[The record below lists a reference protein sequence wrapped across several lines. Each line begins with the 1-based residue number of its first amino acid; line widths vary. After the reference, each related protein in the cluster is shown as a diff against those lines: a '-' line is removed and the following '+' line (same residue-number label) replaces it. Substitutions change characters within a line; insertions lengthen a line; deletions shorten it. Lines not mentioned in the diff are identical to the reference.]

1 MSQRSAFIFTRRPDY
16 QTLYLTYFIYD
27 NMSTYLTTLYPQYE
41 LDKLDVIN
49 RETLEVVVQHL
60 SKVAKAD
67 NKMDIDNIALLFG
80 QVLLW
85 PDNEV
90 PMDFGMLAGE
100 GALVGL
106 WGRSTTIKYLQRP
119 PRM

>member
-1 MSQRSAFIFTRRPDY
+1 
-16 QTLYLTYFIYD
+16 
-27 NMSTYLTTLYPQYE
+27 MSTSCQCE
-41 LDKLDVIN
+41 LEKLEVVN
-49 RETLEVVVQHL
+49 RETLEVVVNHL
-60 SKVAKAD
+60 SRVAKAD

-100 GALVGL
+100 GTQPGSGSDLD
-106 WGRSTTIKYLQRP
+106 KYYLQRP
-119 PRM
+119 QKM

>member
-1 MSQRSAFIFTRRPDY
+1 MTY
-16 QTLYLTYFIYD
+16 QTLINDDLV
-27 NMSTYLTTLYPQYE
+27 PQYE

-49 RETLEVVVQHL
+49 RETLEVVVLHL

-100 GALVGL
+100 ERQARLGV
-106 WGRSTTIKYLQRP
+106 RSTTIKYLQRP
-119 PRM
+119 PKM

>member
-1 MSQRSAFIFTRRPDY
+1 M
-16 QTLYLTYFIYD
+16 
-27 NMSTYLTTLYPQYE
+27 TTLYHQYE

-60 SKVAKAD
+60 SRVAKAD

-100 GALVGL
+100 GTQP
-106 WGRSTTIKYLQRP
+106 WGRSRTIKYLQRP
-119 PRM
+119 PKMSKWPRLSSATARRFSQGETG